1 LPQSI
6 VVIVARIVLTSNQFF
21 IFYLI
26 KQNQNEVLVRR
37 HKQLISLFAVLA
49 IILVQFSAQV
59 HATDHPF
66 HQEDALCFSLQS
78 AAQDQHFFH
87 TATYSHFD
95 NASNSVAEVCHGGR
109 ITPSFKPYYSSRAP
123 PETAV

>member
-1 LPQSI
+1 
-6 VVIVARIVLTSNQFF
+6 
-21 IFYLI
+21 
-26 KQNQNEVLVRR
+26 VLVRR
-37 HKQLISLFAVLA
+37 HKQLISFFAVLA

-78 AAQDQHFFH
+78 ASQDQHFFH

-95 NASNSVAEVCHGGR
+95 NASNSVAEVCHSDR
-109 ITPSFKPYYSSRAP
+109 ITPPFKPYYSSRAP